1 MGTRRKGSKTDKNSS
16 TSSNPLVQILHN
28 KWRYYSRKHKSPP
41 RVEVVIALI
50 VVIFIALNYV
60 GKLFHSGSEASAS
73 TCIDGLDA
81 QGYICDASNSTET
94 GEVVE
99 GEVLDGG
106 EQGAVVEGE
115 PSDNSENSENSENTG
130 VAVVGEDGE
139 NSEEGDSSD
148 YEDDTGS
155 PGLIA
160 NIMSMFQLNTINSL
174 KSRFHEWWTGDNPGF
189 RQISGETVPMEDR
202 QFSFDVDFLA
212 SAPNARFVF
221 HNKLP
226 KTGSTTMH
234 NIVGLLSRRN
244 NFTYWKIMSGVMKFG
259 DESTLVQALR
269 MRYREPFF
277 LLQHH
282 YWMDFE
288 KYDMVQPTFVNMIRE
303 PVTWFQSHYS
313 FMKYGANSRKANSG
327 VENLSK
333 DIQECIKEDDKL
345 CQGNPWTYIEFFCGS
360 DKFCNQIKNGDD
372 DAKSKVL
379 DIAKRRVVHQYY
391 VVGILEQFEDT
402 LRMFETML
410 PDFYSGA
417 MTAWR
422 SDYIQFRRNQTK
434 TIKGEILDDASR
446 EFLAHNALKYESDFY
461 WFCRYLFNE
470 RMRALQIEPSPNT
483 NT

>member
-1 MGTRRKGSKTDKNSS
+1 MFTM
-16 TSSNPLVQILHN
+16 
-28 KWRYYSRKHKSPP
+28 
-41 RVEVVIALI
+41 EA
-50 VVIFIALNYV
+50 FV
-60 GKLFHSGSEASAS
+60 GFKARL
-73 TCIDGLDA
+73 
-81 QGYICDASNSTET
+81 
-94 GEVVE
+94 
-99 GEVLDGG
+99 
-106 EQGAVVEGE
+106 
-115 PSDNSENSENSENTG
+115 
-130 VAVVGEDGE
+130 
-139 NSEEGDSSD
+139 
-148 YEDDTGS
+148 
-155 PGLIA
+155 
-160 NIMSMFQLNTINSL
+160 
-174 KSRFHEWWTGDNPGF
+174 REWWTGDNPGY
-189 RQISGETVPMEDR
+189 RQISPDSVPVEQR
-202 QFSFDVDFLA
+202 QYSFDADFLA
-212 SAPNARFVF
+212 AAPNPRFVF

-288 KYDMVQPTFVNMIRE
+288 QYDMVQPTFVNLIRE
-303 PVTWFQSHYS
+303 PVEWFQSHYS

-333 DIQECIKEDDKL
+333 DIEQCIEEEDKL
-345 CQGNPWTYIEFFCGS
+345 CTGNPWTYIEFFCGS

-372 DAKSKVL
+372 ESKAKVL
-379 DIAKRRVVHQYY
+379 DIAKRRVVHQYF

-402 LRMFETML
+402 LRMFETMM

-434 TIKGEILDDASR
+434 TIKGEPLTPAARD
-446 EFLAHNALKYESDFY
+446 FLVHEALKYETDFY
-461 WFCRYLFNE
+461 YFCRFLFNE
-470 RMRALQIEPSPNT
+470 RLRALQIEPSTNT

>member
-1 MGTRRKGSKTDKNSS
+1 MGKKSKKQANTPANELVSS
-16 TSSNPLVQILHN
+16 LHN
-28 KWRYYSRKHKSPP
+28 KWRYYSRKNKNLSKIVALGVILLVFFISKSG
-41 RVEVVIALI
+41 
-50 VVIFIALNYV
+50 IFNSD
-60 GKLFHSGSEASAS
+60 KDFSA
-73 TCIDGLDA
+73 
-81 QGYICDASNSTET
+81 GYIRDNSNDPEYLLD
-94 GEVVE
+94 EE
-99 GEVLDGG
+99 GNVVLDESGNPVLADIP
-106 EQGAVVEGE
+106 EDSMPEEEE
-115 PSDNSENSENSENTG
+115 PPIDDDPIDEEDEISEPVSSE
-130 VAVVGEDGE
+130 
-139 NSEEGDSSD
+139 
-148 YEDDTGS
+148 
-155 PGLIA
+155 PGFLA
-160 NIMSMFQLNTINSL
+160 KMFDINKMFSL
-174 KSRFHEWWTGDNPGF
+174 KARLHEWWTGDNPGY
-189 RQISGETVPMEDR
+189 RLISPLSTPIQDR
-202 QFSFDVDFLA
+202 KYDFDSDFLA
-212 SAPNARFVF
+212 AAPNPRFVF

-327 VENLSK
+327 VENLSE
-333 DIQECIKEDDKL
+333 DIEACIKEEDKL

-360 DKFCNQIKNGDD
+360 DKFCNQIKNGDEESK
-372 DAKSKVL
+372 AKVV
-379 DIAKRRVVHQYY
+379 DIAKRRVINQYY

-417 MTAWR
+417 MTAWK

-434 TIKGEILDDASR
+434 TIKGAPLAPDAR
-446 EFLAHNALKYESDFY
+446 EYLAYNALKYETDFY
-461 WFCRYLFNE
+461 FFCRFLFNE
-470 RMRALQIEPSPNT
+470 RLLALQIDPSTNT